1 VGRRAVDANDTLY
14 RGSGRDGAGWADR
27 GDGSGVLVLDNDFL
41 AAVVVLGG
49 DVGVL
54 VGVVVVTVRVDGVGY
69 AFSDLV
75 SGFGD
80 SVTKRVVVA
89 VVVVISHI
97 TLELLGGVGSGT
109 SSSIYSNLGRV
120 AAVDTDVLRLT
131 LVGVGVLGSNSLP
144 CVTGGLLLVGVGAE
158 VGVTLLSDDGTSALA
173 KLAFRDVNLRRRVV
187 GGRAVDCIEVTIVG
201 PVLNLDVGVG
211 GRRGWGLVAVARSL
225 GLGLSVEFYTVLT
238 LLLVLLLR
246 LSWLPVASLLVDVD
260 FFTVLLGTTDGLLL
274 VDVDLLLDVSVEV
287 DGRLLGLMLV
297 LVDGGGEGFV
307 GFFVTFPSV

>member
-1 VGRRAVDANDTLY
+1 
-14 RGSGRDGAGWADR
+14 
-27 GDGSGVLVLDNDFL
+27 
-41 AAVVVLGG
+41 
-49 DVGVL
+49 
-54 VGVVVVTVRVDGVGY
+54 VRVDGVGY

-225 GLGLSVEFYTVLT
+225 GLSVKFYTVLT

-287 DGRLLGLMLV
+287 GGVWLGLMLV